1 MNRVCLVSVA
11 VLLMAGMANAN
22 AQTDADAQ
30 YKAGADFAREI
41 KGKGDSSLNNFNP
54 GDSIP
59 NYTDSPGEKNYYGGV
74 TATGDGAMKADGT
87 QEWTTNEAT
96 QAVTDSFINNP
107 KEPISPDAP
116 FIQASQDVQSRAD
129 TIIGKTGQTQ
139 CETQNI
145 NRSEFTNYTCE
156 RDLLVEQACT
166 REASIKE
173 NVTTEKQQKEVTV
186 PVTLTVSSGTAWS
199 GKLVIP
205 ENGRLLRVAVNAT
218 NMPIPYTSDCNNTWS
233 GKCEK
238 AMKESFTIMGQSLP
252 VKIDKLP
259 NYSEQCSG
267 GKNGSC
273 TVRYNDGFSSVNSAF
288 NVDMW
293 VGAGQSFD
301 VQKQS
306 HFAWGVASS
315 FPISITLT
323 FEIDVV
329 VAYPEVVWSEYCPF
343 SKEEGKLSKSECI
356 KPGETRTVIVA
367 NKPYSFTQSCWMYKD
382 TYMTQAADAG
392 TCKKYIDNPA
402 CTLASRQCAFSAE
415 DGSGCLHEFA
425 TFSCETRTSGTVMI
439 CGGESFCLD
448 GECERAQKG
457 KNNDFA
463 PVVSALA
470 ALAAAGK
477 DVADLNG
484 VDVRA
489 FTGSA
494 KFCKKFAVGFSDC
507 CKDSGWGQDIG
518 IANCSTE
525 EKALGKAK
533 EKQLTVSVGEFC
545 SKKVLGV
552 CLEKKRGYCQF
563 DSKLAQIVQQQGRN
577 GQLRIGFG
585 AAKSPDCRGITQT
598 ELQQIKFDNLDFS
611 NFFEDLQNNQNIP
624 DNNAL
629 TERVREQ
636 IATQLQSK

>member
-87 QEWTTNEAT
+87 QEWTTNKAT

-129 TIIGKTGQTQ
+129 TIIGKTGQMQ
-139 CETQNI
+139 CEAQQI
-145 NRSEFTNYTCE
+145 NRSEFTNYSCE
-156 RDLLVEQACT
+156 RDIQVEQACT
-166 REASIKE
+166 RTAEITGNWTEGWETRFVTISPGSFSFQPSGNNALFSFQAPVTGNVVWATLNVWVASNRYLWNMPTSFMNTSFNLQHTASIALSAAGM
-173 NVTTEKQQKEVTV
+173 
-186 PVTLTVSSGTAWS
+186 TLSEGQIVSGLAQGT
-199 GKLVIP
+199 L
-205 ENGRLLRVAVNAT
+205 VNAG
-218 NMPIPYTSDCNNTWS
+218 NLFNTQFVQ
-233 GKCEK
+233 EK
-238 AMKESFTIMGQSLP
+238 SSTFTLEMLMNVKTKVFNPTITWTES
-252 VKIDKLP
+252 
-259 NYSEQCSG
+259 
-267 GKNGSC
+267 
-273 TVRYNDGFSSVNSAF
+273 
-288 NVDMW
+288 
-293 VGAGQSFD
+293 
-301 VQKQS
+301 
-306 HFAWGVASS
+306 
-315 FPISITLT
+315 
-323 FEIDVV
+323 
-329 VAYPEVVWSEYCPF
+329 CPF
-343 SKEEGKLSKSECI
+343 SKSEGTLKNTECIEPGSTKTVVVEGK
-356 KPGETRTVIVA
+356 
-367 NKPYSFTQSCWMYKD
+367 PYQVTQACWKYKD

-415 DGSGCLHEFA
+415 DGGGCLHEYE
-425 TFSCETRTSGTVMI
+425 TWSCETRTAGKVMI
-439 CGGESFCLD
+439 CGGDTFCLD

>member
-87 QEWTTNEAT
+87 QEWTTNKAT

-129 TIIGKTGQTQ
+129 TIIGKTGQMQ
-139 CETQNI
+139 CEAQQI
-145 NRSEFTNYTCE
+145 NRSEFTNYSCE
-156 RDLLVEQACT
+156 RDIQVEQACT
-166 REASIKE
+166 RTAEITGNWTEGWETRFVTISPGSFSFQPSGNNALFSFQAPVTGNVVWATLNVWVASNRYLWNMPTSFMNTSFNLQHTASIALSAAGM
-173 NVTTEKQQKEVTV
+173 
-186 PVTLTVSSGTAWS
+186 TLSEGQIVSGLAQGT
-199 GKLVIP
+199 L
-205 ENGRLLRVAVNAT
+205 VNAG
-218 NMPIPYTSDCNNTWS
+218 NLFNTQFVQ
-233 GKCEK
+233 EK
-238 AMKESFTIMGQSLP
+238 SSTFTLEMLMNVKTKVFNPTITWTES
-252 VKIDKLP
+252 
-259 NYSEQCSG
+259 
-267 GKNGSC
+267 
-273 TVRYNDGFSSVNSAF
+273 
-288 NVDMW
+288 
-293 VGAGQSFD
+293 
-301 VQKQS
+301 
-306 HFAWGVASS
+306 
-315 FPISITLT
+315 
-323 FEIDVV
+323 
-329 VAYPEVVWSEYCPF
+329 CPF
-343 SKEEGKLSKSECI
+343 SKSEGTLKNTECIEPGSTKTVVVEGK
-356 KPGETRTVIVA
+356 
-367 NKPYSFTQSCWMYKD
+367 PYQVTQACWKYKD

-402 CTLASRQCAFSAE
+402 CTLASRKCAFSAE
-415 DGSGCLHEFA
+415 DGGGCLHEYE
-425 TFSCETRTSGTVMI
+425 TWSCETRTAGKVMI
-439 CGGESFCLD
+439 CGGDTFCLD

-457 KNNDFA
+457 ENNDFA

-533 EKQLTVSVGEFC
+533 EKQLTISVGEFC

-577 GQLRIGFG
+577 GQLHIGFG

-624 DNNAL
+624 NNDAL

>member
-1 MNRVCLVSVA
+1 MNRVCLVSLA
-11 VLLMAGMANAN
+11 VLLIAGTVN
-22 AQTDADAQ
+22 AQTDADVQ

-41 KGKGDSSLNNFNP
+41 KGKGESSLNNFNP

-74 TATGDGAMKADGT
+74 KATSDGT
-87 QEWTTNEAT
+87 LKTDGGNAWSQTEVGK
-96 QAVTDSFINNP
+96 AVSDSMMNNP
-107 KEPISPDAP
+107 KDPISPDAP
-116 FIQASQDVQSRAD
+116 FIQSGKDVQSQAD
-129 TIIGKTGQTQ
+129 TIIGKTGQMQ
-139 CETQNI
+139 CDAQQI
-145 NRSEFTNYTCE
+145 NRSEFTRHVCERDTAVLRTCE
-156 RDLLVEQACT
+156 RVPDVGGYYDTRDEARRGYYGRRNISWWKEGGNVIRGTFIAPFSGPLYTASLNSDVLNELHYLSLAFTVNIWGNQLRYESRDWGVRNINVGGITITEGQAVNIVIAVDDARRTDGFLNLLVNGGQWEYIFDIIFSGSTKIQFWVPTTSVKAECALAQ
-166 REASIKE
+166 EAGAVKV
-173 NVTTEKQQKEVTV
+173 NTV
-186 PVTLTVSSGTAWS
+186 CSEPGGERPVVVNGQIYTVSASCWRFTDTYRLQEVDVGS
-199 GKLVIP
+199 CGKL
-205 ENGRLLRVAVNAT
+205 
-218 NMPIPYTSDCNNTWS
+218 
-233 GKCEK
+233 
-238 AMKESFTIMGQSLP
+238 
-252 VKIDKLP
+252 
-259 NYSEQCSG
+259 
-267 GKNGSC
+267 
-273 TVRYNDGFSSVNSAF
+273 
-288 NVDMW
+288 
-293 VGAGQSFD
+293 
-301 VQKQS
+301 
-306 HFAWGVASS
+306 
-315 FPISITLT
+315 
-323 FEIDVV
+323 
-329 VAYPEVVWSEYCPF
+329 
-343 SKEEGKLSKSECI
+343 
-356 KPGETRTVIVA
+356 A
-367 NKPYSFTQSCWMYKD
+367 N
-382 TYMTQAADAG
+382 
-392 TCKKYIDNPA
+392 NPA
-402 CTLASRQCAFSAE
+402 CTVAKHACAFNDEQGA
-415 DGSGCLHEFA
+415 CLRENV
-425 TFSCETRTSGTVMI
+425 TYSCEQRTTGTVMI
-439 CGGESFCLD
+439 CGGETFCLD

-484 VDVRA
+484 VNVRA

-494 KFCKKFAVGFSDC
+494 KFCKMAAAGFSNC

-585 AAKSPDCRGITQT
+585 AANSPDCRGITQS

-624 DNNAL
+624 DNSAL

-636 IATQLQSK
+636 IATQLQSN

>member
-11 VLLMAGMANAN
+11 VLLMAGMANANAN

-87 QEWTTNEAT
+87 QEWTTNKAT

-129 TIIGKTGQTQ
+129 TIIGKTGQMQ
-139 CETQNI
+139 CEAQQI
-145 NRSEFTNYTCE
+145 NRSEFTNYSCE
-156 RDLLVEQACT
+156 RDIQVEQACT
-166 REASIKE
+166 RTAEITGNWTEGWETRFVTISPGSFSFQPSGNNALFSFQAPVTGNVVWATLNVWVASNRYLWNMPTSFMNTSFNLQHTASIALSAAGM
-173 NVTTEKQQKEVTV
+173 
-186 PVTLTVSSGTAWS
+186 TLSEGQIVSGLAQGT
-199 GKLVIP
+199 L
-205 ENGRLLRVAVNAT
+205 VNAG
-218 NMPIPYTSDCNNTWS
+218 NLFNTQFVQ
-233 GKCEK
+233 EK
-238 AMKESFTIMGQSLP
+238 SSTFTLEMLMNVKTKVFNPTITWTES
-252 VKIDKLP
+252 
-259 NYSEQCSG
+259 
-267 GKNGSC
+267 
-273 TVRYNDGFSSVNSAF
+273 
-288 NVDMW
+288 
-293 VGAGQSFD
+293 
-301 VQKQS
+301 
-306 HFAWGVASS
+306 
-315 FPISITLT
+315 
-323 FEIDVV
+323 
-329 VAYPEVVWSEYCPF
+329 CPF
-343 SKEEGKLSKSECI
+343 SKSEGTLKNTECIEPGSTKTVVVEGK
-356 KPGETRTVIVA
+356 
-367 NKPYSFTQSCWMYKD
+367 PYQVTQACWKYKD

-402 CTLASRQCAFSAE
+402 CTLASRKCAFSAE
-415 DGSGCLHEFA
+415 DGGGCLHEYE
-425 TFSCETRTSGTVMI
+425 TWSCETRTAGKVMI
-439 CGGESFCLD
+439 CGGDTFCLD

-533 EKQLTVSVGEFC
+533 EKQLTISVGEFC

-577 GQLRIGFG
+577 GQLHIGFG

-624 DNNAL
+624 NNDAL